1 MLSILYLIAE
11 KTINDL
17 VKNFAGTYGSKEN
30 SLKNRS
36 KYIRPIVPLLVKA
49 DKRRDEK
56 FFIQSRLIANP
67 PLEE

>member
-1 MLSILYLIAE
+1 MLSILYLITESA
-11 KTINDL
+11 INDL
-17 VKNFAGTYGSKEN
+17 VKSFTETYGTKEN

-36 KYIRPIVPLLVKA
+36 KYIRPIVPLLVKI

-56 FFIQSRLIANP
+56 LFIQSRLIANP